1 MRSVLIVFELAPRTL
16 RKLKDDNKTREI
28 QKFTEWGLSRMAQVP
43 EGEGCFIYIL
53 LTAMHLQEKH
63 HLFNG
68 VVMRN
73 TKDSKR
79 KKKKRRQK
87 LKTTDHIYTK

>member
-43 EGEGCFIYIL
+43 EREGCFIYIL
-53 LTAMHLQEKH
+53 LTAMHLQDKH

-68 VVMRN
+68 VVGERDA
-73 TKDSKR
+73 KHKR
-79 KKKKRRQK
+79 
-87 LKTTDHIYTK
+87 L